1 MRTSFH
7 LKKKTAVIL
16 TAGVLT
22 VGTAAGAFAYW
33 STTGSGTG
41 SATNASSNGNVVLH
55 ATFAGGLTPGA
66 SEQVAFTGDNGG
78 TSSLYVGTIH
88 SVVTTS
94 DPTCLA
100 GDFTVADVVS
110 NTALAPGASGTA
122 LGAGSITFHDSALNQ
137 DGCKGAT
144 VTLTLTSN

>member
-1 MRTSFH
+1 MRKTLH

-33 STTGSGTG
+33 STTGAGTG
-41 SATNASSNGNVVLH
+41 SATNAGSNGTVVLH
-55 ATFAGGLTPGA
+55 AAFAGGLTPGA
-66 SEQVAFTGDNGG
+66 SEQVTFTGDNGG

-88 SVVTTS
+88 SVVSTS
-94 DPTCLA
+94 NPACLA
-100 GDFTVADVVS
+100 TDFTVADFTS
-110 NTALAPGASGTA
+110 NTTLAPGASGAA
-122 LGAGSITFHDSALNQ
+122 LGAGSIAFADTAANQ

-144 VTLTLTSN
+144 ITLTLTSN